1 MSTTDLKKS
10 RGGRPP
16 AKDPKSHKIQVRVTK
31 EEKEMVEYGEKPLS
45 DVLLTG
51 ANRFNI
57 MASRAY
63 GSRIGMTGLVG
74 WERGRIVEPSVGLLR
89 DVEAARNAIRTK
101 RGE

>member
-1 MSTTDLKKS
+1 VVRFGDIKKQVATTMM
-10 RGGRPP
+10 GFFRP
-16 AKDPKSHKIQVRVTK
+16 VRPNLTK